1 MFFHPFT
8 ANVSGPTFCGKT
20 YFVKT
25 LLQNCMT
32 KISPPPQKIIWLY
45 KRWQPLYD
53 VIKTT
58 VSPQVEFI
66 QGIPLDLDQDS
77 FINPRIRN
85 LVILDDL
92 MSSSAKDHRVN
103 ELFTEGSHHRNMSV
117 IAINQ
122 NLFYNKDPTQRRNC
136 HYLVLFNNPVDQ
148 QQVMTLARQMY
159 PGNAKH
165 LMRHFKTAT
174 SKPYGYLVIDLKPF
188 TPDHLR
194 MRTDVLATPIKEEQL
209 TEGHHFPI
217 DFQTD
222 RTCPEPTATL
232 KVEQPKKEHHLPV
245 DDQTKQ
251 TCQEPSEMPSCDDC
265 GIMFDNTHDLQRHV
279 KTWCPEKRKREDD
292 DEDQPPTKK
301 PRLAEDEEN
310 REHKIPHLEEK
321 NREQEAFQSMIYTAK
336 KDNEDEWLKK
346 VEKYE
351 KAGLTKKE
359 AKDKANKKLKGED
372 FIKAMTRYRPIV
384 KYILYLRK
392 GSVHAHV
399 MSDVEN
405 LLDDGYGVDKAIKM
419 SLKKNKHILE
429 EVFDEDDSDEED
441 EDDIDEDNSDVED
454 DSDEE
459 GSDEESED
467 GNDEE
472 GDE

>member
-1 MFFHPFT
+1 
-8 ANVSGPTFCGKT
+8 
-20 YFVKT
+20 
-25 LLQNCMT
+25 MT
-32 KISPPPQKIIWLY
+32 KISPPPQKIVWLY

-92 MSSSAKDHRVN
+92 MTSSAKDNRIN

-159 PGNAKH
+159 PGDTQR
-165 LMRHFKTAT
+165 LLRHFKAAT
-174 SKPYGYLVIDLKPF
+174 SIPYGYLVLDLKPF
-188 TPDHLR
+188 TSDHLR
-194 MRTDVLATPIKEEQL
+194 LRTDVLAEPIKEEQP
-209 TEGHHFPI
+209 TEDHHFPI

-232 KVEQPKKEHHLPV
+232 KVEQPKEEHHLPV

-265 GIMFDNTHDLQRHV
+265 GIMFDNMHDLQRHV
-279 KTWCPEKRKREDD
+279 KTWCPEKRKREDND
-292 DEDQPPTKK
+292 DEDEDQPPTKK
-301 PRLAEDEEN
+301 W
-310 REHKIPHLEEK
+310 IPYNEEK
-321 NREQEAFQSMIYTAK
+321 EEKSTENREQEAFQSMMHSAK
-336 KDNEDEWLKK
+336 EDNEEELNKK
-346 VEKYE
+346 VEKYKKTGMSE
-351 KAGLTKKE
+351 KE
-359 AKDKANKKLKGED
+359 AKGKASKKLEEED
-372 FIKAMTRYRPIV
+372 IKQAMDLYRLII
-384 KYILYLRK
+384 KYILQLENGPIHEK
-392 GSVHAHV
+392 V
-399 MSDVEN
+399 MSGVEDFM
-405 LLDDGYGVDKAIKM
+405 DDGYGEDKAIKM
-419 SLKKNKHILE
+419 SLKKNRHILE
-429 EVFDEDDSDEED
+429 EMFDDEDDSDGEDSD
-441 EDDIDEDNSDVED
+441 EDD
-454 DSDEE
+454 DEE
-459 GSDEESED
+459 ED
-467 GNDEE
+467 SEE